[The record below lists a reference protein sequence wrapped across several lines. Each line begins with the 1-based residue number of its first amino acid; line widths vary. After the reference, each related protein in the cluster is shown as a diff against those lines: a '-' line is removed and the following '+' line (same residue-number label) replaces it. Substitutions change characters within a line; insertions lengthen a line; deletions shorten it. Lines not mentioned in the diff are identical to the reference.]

1 MLFRSHA
8 QRQPGSGK
16 GFSLSNLSSARK
28 EIPDS
33 LLTPDSSTINNKR
46 ITAYR
51 LSPLVTP
58 YVAPMDT
65 HQLNFANTTLVE
77 SKSLAVGYLGN
88 VGSAAQSKIFSER
101 KEARDFIFADPY
113 DYYIIDPRNAEY
125 FNTKIP
131 YTLVSYTTEGGGD
144 SRNER
149 LKALLTM
156 NFGKKWNAGGE
167 LDYIYSRGQYKNNGN
182 KLLSYRLFAS
192 YNSDKLDTY
201 FFLSN
206 YNFINHEN
214 GGIANDSIITHP
226 DEYLAEATDKIMTR
240 KLMMS
245 AIRQKPGTV
254 SAVSNISLPSD
265 IIWDFI
271 AKLPERLIRWDRF
284 RKYSFRFQVFHIPWN
299 TLIIPEN
306 LLPKKVRI

>member
-1 MLFRSHA
+1 MGVSISRDALFIISLWLMKYCLHIILLLFIASSVHA

-226 DEYLAEATDKIMTR
+226 DE
-240 KLMMS
+240 
-245 AIRQKPGTV
+245 
-254 SAVSNISLPSD
+254 
-265 IIWDFI
+265 
-271 AKLPERLIRWDRF
+271 
-284 RKYSFRFQVFHIPWN
+284 
-299 TLIIPEN
+299 
-306 LLPKKVRI
+306 